1 MWVDCAQ
8 TIDTILSLKVHTI
21 GRAYVITL
29 TYGESLLWPLI
40 TFASEIRFWSLKS
53 QYVWLVVANQM
64 RQLPNPSNSQNCLW
78 DWKCPYSSNV
88 PYTRIL
94 HSSRYSGN
102 LTGMVLL
109 VPILMNQ
116 GIFMLVAG
124 FFRLRKD
131 LPKAVWRYPMSYI
144 SFHTYALQVLLIPNT

>member
-1 MWVDCAQ
+1 
-8 TIDTILSLKVHTI
+8 
-21 GRAYVITL
+21 
-29 TYGESLLWPLI
+29 
-40 TFASEIRFWSLKS
+40 
-53 QYVWLVVANQM
+53 M

-109 VPILMNQ
+109 APILMNQ

-144 SFHTYALQVLLIPNT
+144 SFHTYALQVLLIPNTYSNLKQPISIPSHQMSTQHTIKGGFFLAKLTSCSLALAGHVRE